1 MPEFHA
7 PLPFSPFDLA
17 AIGYVLVVVLLIL
30 GIRKLW
36 SAIK

>member
-17 AIGYVLVVVLLIL
+17 AIGYVLVVVLLVL
-30 GIRKLW
+30 AVRKVW
-36 SAIK
+36 SAIR

>member
-17 AIGYVLVVVLLIL
+17 AIGYVLVVVLLVL

-36 SAIK
+36 SALR

>member
-17 AIGYVLVVVLLIL
+17 AIGYVLVFVLLVL

-36 SAIK
+36 SALR

>member
-1 MPEFHA
+1 MAEFHA

-17 AIGYVLVVVLLIL
+17 AIGYVLVVVLLVL
-30 GIRKLW
+30 GIRKVW